1 MEQSHWIPAKRI
13 RVANL
18 IAASLVVLATAGSL
32 LSLWALLLLVPA
44 AGAGI
49 AAFIMLRIRS
59 QLSAGWQQRI
69 HDAVADRLGFA
80 SNATCAVLDVGCG
93 DASLLATLLRHAPGL
108 AATGIDF
115 WGANWDYAQIACE
128 KRLPGAKFRRMDAGQ
143 LAFPDASFDVV
154 TSVMCFHEVPAPAGA
169 TLPGPLVAVTEALR
183 VLKPGGRFV
192 LIDRFRD
199 TGDYGDPAAL
209 DEILTRIPGLQRE
222 QLVETLDIP
231 WPLNS
236 KRSLGPVDILS
247 GTKPA

>member
-1 MEQSHWIPAKRI
+1 MDRSHWIPSKRI
-13 RVANL
+13 RAALL
-18 IAASLVVLATAGSL
+18 IARSFAALAALGSL
-32 LSLWALLLLVPA
+32 WSLWALLLLIPA
-44 AGAGI
+44 VGAGV
-49 AAFIMLRIRS
+49 AAFIMVRIRS

-69 HDAVADRLGFA
+69 HDVAADRLAFA
-80 SNATCAVLDVGCG
+80 PHATCAVLDIGCG
-93 DASLLATLLRHAPGL
+93 DASLLATLLRRAPGL
-108 AATGIDF
+108 AVTGVDF
-115 WGANWDYAQIACE
+115 WGDDWDYAQSACE
-128 KRLPGAKFRRMDAGQ
+128 ARIPGATFRSMDAGQ
-143 LAFPDASFDVV
+143 LDFPDASFDVV

-199 TGDYGDPAAL
+199 AGDYGDPTAL
-209 DEILTRIPGLQRE
+209 DGIFADLPNLRRE
-222 QLVETLDIP
+222 ALVATLGIP